1 MKLLTTNPKTEKGK
15 KRGYSTQGIH
25 FLPADLSG
33 FNVCQWFTTACKF
46 ACLNTSGRGQ
56 MSSVQLARLNKTLFY
71 FNEREAFNVQ
81 LKTEI
86 EKAITKAKKNHL
98 IPSFRLNLTS
108 DIDWE
113 NEPIENGQTVF
124 QLFPDIVFYDYT
136 KGQKRMERFLD
147 KRKEINSGGK
157 YKAKEYFPSNYWL
170 TFSRSETN
178 DKQCRRILQLGGNV
192 AAVFR
197 NGLPERWNGY
207 PVINGDV
214 DDLRF
219 LDRPQAIV
227 GLIEKGKAKQDELG
241 FVIDWNK

>member
-1 MKLLTTNPKTEKGK
+1 MKLLTTNTKIIKGLK
-15 KRGYSTQGIH
+15 KGYSTQGIH

-33 FNVCQWFTTACKF
+33 RNVCQWFTTACKF

-56 MSSVQLARLNKTLFY
+56 MSNVQLARLNKTLFY
-71 FNEREAFNVQ
+71 FEEREAFNVQ

-86 EKAITKAKKNHL
+86 EKAIKRAKKNYL
-98 IPSFRLNLTS
+98 IPTFRLNLTS
-108 DIDWE
+108 DLAWE

-124 QLFPDIVFYDYT
+124 QLFPDCQFYDYT
-136 KGQKRMERFLD
+136 KGQLRMEKFIAGID
-147 KRKEINSGGK
+147 W
-157 YKAKEYFPSNYWL
+157 PSNYHL

-178 DKQCRRILQLGGNV
+178 DKQCKRILEMGGNV

-197 NGLPERWNGY
+197 NGLPDRWQGY

-241 FVIDWNK
+241 FVINWNK